1 MDSLFSFSTSNLM
14 MELCGRA
21 PPERMTSQLLLL
33 RRLRRTSISLSL
45 AQQKTYIHANPPK
58 PERNNTIHAI
68 KTHPK
73 VSNTYRPNQT
83 YTRDFGCCLPIY
95 TWYTAHLALP
105 FSLSLS
111 LTSGDN
117 ISPPGGGIFHHPKT
131 NIQLVRL
138 RELLILH
145 DWAHL
150 WAGMIKKKKN
160 LDSPSPVISRKII
173 PRFVGNEKKAGLII
187 FVWELLLL
195 LQLPAKMRA

>member
-105 FSLSLS
+105 FSLSL
-111 LTSGDN
+111 TSGDN

-150 WAGMIKKKKN
+150 WAGMIKKKKK
-160 LDSPSPVISRKII
+160 SRLSFSSHFEKNYSTICWE
-173 PRFVGNEKKAGLII
+173 REKGRSHHLRVGATTTLTTTS
-187 FVWELLLL
+187 
-195 LQLPAKMRA
+195 